1 MGDKVSRHS
10 EWYVPR
16 FGPLWVRT
24 IIGLTF
30 WPYTMMNLSYVIIGS
45 MLSAQVDWYRVLLI
59 SAVYMLALGVAAH
72 ALDAR
77 APNKPWASYLSDKQ
91 LLLLAASALAPAVV
105 ISTYLV
111 ETATFLIVI
120 AVLEAFFL
128 FAYNAELFSGRF
140 HNDWWFAFSW
150 GVLPTLAGYFNL
162 SSQISALPFLAAALT
177 GFTAVVEISASR
189 PYKNYKKTLQASSS
203 SPTILERYTV
213 KMLERILKFL
223 VATVCG
229 TAALSILAR
238 MILL

>member
-1 MGDKVSRHS
+1 MGDKVSRHN
-10 EWYVPR
+10 EWYVPK
-16 FGPLWVRT
+16 FGPLWLRT

-45 MLSAQVDWYRVLLI
+45 MLSSHADWYRVLLI
-59 SAVYMLALGVAAH
+59 SVVYLLALGVAAH

-77 APNKPWASYLSDKQ
+77 APNKPWASYLSNKQ
-91 LLLLAASALAPAVV
+91 LLLLAASALTPALL
-105 ISTYLV
+105 ISAYLV
-111 ETATFLIVI
+111 GTATFLIVV

-140 HNDWWFAFSW
+140 HNDAWFAFSW
-150 GVLPTLAGYFNL
+150 GFLPTLAGYFNL
-162 SSQISALPFLAAALT
+162 SSQISALPFLVAILT

-189 PYKNYKKTLQASSS
+189 PYKNYKRTHRTFSLTLPESH
-203 SPTILERYTV
+203 TV

-223 VATVCG
+223 VLTVCG

-238 MILL
+238 ATSI

>member
-1 MGDKVSRHS
+1 MPK
-10 EWYVPR
+10 
-16 FGPLWVRT
+16 FGPLRART

-45 MLSAQVDWYRVLLI
+45 MLSTQVDWYRVSLI
-59 SAVYMLALGVAAH
+59 SVVYLLALGVAAH

-77 APNKPWASYLSDKQ
+77 APNKPWAAYLSDKQ
-91 LLLLAASALAPAVV
+91 LLSLAASALAPAVV
-105 ISTYLV
+105 IGTYLV
-111 ETATFLIVI
+111 ATATFLIVI

-128 FAYNAELFSGRF
+128 FAYNTELFSGRF

-150 GVLPTLAGYFNL
+150 GFLPTLAGYFNL
-162 SSQISALPFLAAALT
+162 SSQISTLPFLAAVLT
-177 GFTAVVEISASR
+177 SFTAVVEVSASR
-189 PYKNYKKTLQASSS
+189 PYKNYKKTLQTSPSSS
-203 SPTILERYTV
+203 SLTMLERYTV

-238 MILL
+238 MIQP